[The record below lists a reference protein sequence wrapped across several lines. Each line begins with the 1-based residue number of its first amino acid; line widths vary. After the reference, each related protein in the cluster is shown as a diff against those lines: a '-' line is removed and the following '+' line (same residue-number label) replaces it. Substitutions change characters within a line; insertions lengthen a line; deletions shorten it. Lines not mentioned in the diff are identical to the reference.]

1 MASLWVGIVYKFS
14 KKHLKR
20 IIGKLGDNNI
30 VRFVLSI
37 GLIINQLTI
46 CKKYSMLIRRLTEY
60 YVNS

>member
-1 MASLWVGIVYKFS
+1 MASLWVGTVYKFS

-20 IIGKLGDNNI
+20 TIGKLGDNNI

-37 GLIINQLTI
+37 IINQLTI